1 MTRRVSIG
9 MLFPV
14 LGLTLVL
21 GFAAAASA
29 RMQTKTGPIKPVTP
43 INKTQPKATTMKP
56 LDINSASEEEI
67 VAVGMDKATAKKVI
81 EGRPYRNKVEL
92 VSRSLLTR
100 DQYDKLKDSLVAK
113 QPPKPAK

>member
-1 MTRRVSIG
+1 MTRPRSLG

-14 LGLTLVL
+14 LGLALV
-21 GFAAAASA
+21 FAFAPAASA
-29 RMQTKTGPIKPVTP
+29 RIQTKGAPVKPVTP

-67 VAVGMDKATAKKVI
+67 VAIGMDKATARKII
-81 EGRPYRNKVEL
+81 EGRPYRNKTEL

-100 DQYDKLKDSLVAK
+100 DQYDKLKDGLVAK
-113 QPPKPAK
+113 QPVKPAK